1 MANPRFRTPIRV
13 LSSPRPTSWPP
24 MRRKIFRNRV
34 ARRCRHFPSLPLCSG
49 HREQS
54 VDKGFAP
61 AAYESQVASAALR
74 RATSASTN
82 SNSRAGIER
91 AGFQTTRS
99 SPFVASRVSAS
110 VFSSSA
116 SSAILSC
123 TAQIVRIDP
132 RSARLRAQQG
142 LQVQTLGGSSVNFI
156 GLSFQGLRIGIEQD
170 VARRSYGKRLH
181 SESRPKVRRCR

>member
-1 MANPRFRTPIRV
+1 
-13 LSSPRPTSWPP
+13 
-24 MRRKIFRNRV
+24 
-34 ARRCRHFPSLPLCSG
+34 
-49 HREQS
+49 
-54 VDKGFAP
+54 
-61 AAYESQVASAALR
+61 
-74 RATSASTN
+74 
-82 SNSRAGIER
+82 
-91 AGFQTTRS
+91 
-99 SPFVASRVSAS
+99 VSAS

-156 GLSFQGLRIGIEQD
+156 GLSYQGLRIGIEQD